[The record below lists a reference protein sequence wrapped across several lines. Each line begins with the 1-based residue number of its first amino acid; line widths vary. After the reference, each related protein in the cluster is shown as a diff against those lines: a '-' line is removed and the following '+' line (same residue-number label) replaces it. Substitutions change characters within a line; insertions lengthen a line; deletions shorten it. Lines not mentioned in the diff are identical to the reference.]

1 MTIKAYIH
9 TASKRAEVE
18 SLLDSGATENFISE
32 DLAYRMRTP
41 ITRLHRPRPLF
52 NIDGTKNKKGD
63 ITRYTDLEIQTG
75 SKKRRMRFFLTDLGN
90 QQLILGYP
98 WFAAMQPQIDWA
110 RGWLEYAHLPVVL
123 RTPGKDN
130 LVIRAADSRQTIAS
144 KLAEQANKTKLEV
157 QLPTE
162 YQSFAKVFSEKASE
176 RFPPPRPYDHAIDL
190 KPDAPATLP
199 AKAIRLPADELVAAK
214 KFIDENR
221 RLERIEEGN
230 GPYASRL
237 FFIKKKDG
245 QLRPVQDY
253 RKLNDH
259 TIKNRYPL
267 PLIPDLIA
275 AVRKAALFTKFD
287 VRWGYN
293 NVRIKPGDEWK
304 AAFITPFGLFQ
315 PRVMFFGLT
324 NSPAT
329 FQAMMNHI
337 FQKEIRE
344 GWLVVYM
351 DDLLIATEDNLDF
364 HKQCVRRILQRLS
377 DHDLY
382 LKLSKCEFHKR
393 RIEYLGVV
401 LEHGQVQM
409 DPTKIKGVADWAR
422 PQNAKDVRSF
432 LGFTGFYRYFI
443 KDYSK
448 IARPLI
454 DLTKKNLR
462 FEWTEKQQLAFERLK
477 TLMCAK
483 PVLRQPDYNKTFT
496 LSTDASG
503 YGIGAVLA
511 QEGLP
516 DQRTGKPRMHP
527 VAYYSATFT
536 PTERNYDVYER
547 ELLAVVKAL
556 KNWRPHLAATEHP
569 ITILTDH
576 ANLLYWKNPKNINRR
591 VARWLTAL
599 QDYNFTIKHV
609 PGKIHAAADMLSR
622 PPGVDVGTLDNQ
634 DVVVLPERLFTR
646 HARLSDDDKR
656 LILHQCHDDPT
667 AGHPGRDNTIALVK
681 RHHNWVGMDNWI
693 RKYVEG
699 CATCQQNKNLP
710 KKATPEYRIPVP
722 VTAVPFEVIAM
733 DLITQLP
740 ESNGYDAILTIVDH
754 GCTRAALFLPC
765 KTNITGAEIARL
777 YFDHVYRWFGL
788 PKRIIS
794 DRDPRFTSSFA
805 TELVKAIQARQNL
818 STAYH
823 PQTDGLT
830 ERKNQWVEQYL
841 RLFAADTQDD
851 WDQWLTIATVV
862 HNSWPNATTKV
873 APSQALLGYLPD
885 LTGTRIET
893 PNETISQRQAQADK
907 WRTKAKEAL
916 NQSAN
921 QKPAEQYSVGDRV
934 WLENKNLTLTHGTR
948 KLHPRRHGPFEIIK
962 RISPVAYKL
971 KLPIAWTI
979 HDVFHAS
986 LLRPYKETEQKG
998 TNYTR
1003 PPPDLVQGEAEYEV
1017 ESIINHRHQGRHR
1030 ALQYLLKWKGY
1041 PDADNTWEPADQVH
1055 APELIKQ
1062 YHKKHPLIRPTADKR
1077 TAIRTIEWQP
1087 PLSPPNHITTSSST
1101 SFTNRILKWPTA
1113 SSASKT
1119 WPASPPPATSSP
1131 AGPLARW
1138 KPNPTS
1144 PTHTAPPY
1152 QLAKTTT
1159 TKSLD
1164 WLPPQALLCPPEQQQ
1179 WSSRPLE
1186 RPMATCSS
1194 KTPRTSPPP
1203 FANLRSEWTRP
1214 KTEPSKPRID
1224 SKSCSATRRTS
1235 PRHATTR
1242 PTATTAAAPP
1252 PMTNRSMKVCA
1263 PTDSRRTP
1271 ARRADSTS
1279 PTTTGTSRNPSS
1291 CDSSRELTPM
1301 QKGLGDKGSPSSS
1314 TTSTP
1319 QPTTRRLMSPWP
1331 SSPSGSPPP
1340 SPVTA
1345 VCTTSFSGRPWSTIT
1360 GGSVPTSSATAKPKI
1375 RSASGKPGLK
1385 KPRNVSNER
1394 ARKGYRQGSVWR
1406 PRGPIDTSGTSS
1418 APTNRRTGNTTT
1430 TPAWSSPSAS
1440 WHDEDDNDSE
1450 VADDLRT
1457 RGGMMKPAAVLG
1469 SGPSSVRREGEPARW
1484 PGGVSLRPD
1493 FDSSWF
1499 VSSPGSFVID
1509 YRAGYDS

>member
-1 MTIKAYIH
+1 
-9 TASKRAEVE
+9 
-18 SLLDSGATENFISE
+18 
-32 DLAYRMRTP
+32 
-41 ITRLHRPRPLF
+41 
-52 NIDGTKNKKGD
+52 
-63 ITRYTDLEIQTG
+63 
-75 SKKRRMRFFLTDLGN
+75 MRFFLTDLGN

-98 WFAAMQPQIDWA
+98 WFTAMQPQIDWA

-123 RTPGKDN
+123 QTNKSATND
-130 LVIRAADSRQTIAS
+130 LSIRAADSRQTIAS
-144 KLAEQANKTKLEV
+144 KLAEQAIKSKPEIL
-157 QLPTE
+157 LPTE
-162 YQSFAKVFSEKASE
+162 YQQFAKVFSEKALE
-176 RFPPPRPYDHAIDL
+176 RFPPSRPYDHAIDL

-199 AKAIRLPADELVAAK
+199 AKAIRLPTDELVAAK
-214 KFIDENR
+214 KFIDDNR
-221 RLERIEEGN
+221 KLERIEESN
-230 GPYASRL
+230 GPYTSRL

-304 AAFITPFGLFQ
+304 AAFITPFGLYQ

-351 DDLLIATEDNLDF
+351 DDLLIATEDNLEF
-364 HKQCVRRILQRLS
+364 HKKCVQQILQKLL

-409 DPTKIKGVADWAR
+409 DPTKVKGVADWIR

-462 FEWTEKQQLAFERLK
+462 FTWTEKQQLAFDRLK

-483 PVLRQPDYNKTFT
+483 PVLRQPDYHKMFT

-503 YGIGAVLA
+503 YGVGAVLA
-511 QEGLP
+511 QEGSP
-516 DQRTGKPRMHP
+516 DPKTGKPRMHP
-527 VAYYSATFT
+527 VAYYSSTFT

-556 KNWRPHLAATEHP
+556 KNWRPHLAATEQP

-576 ANLLYWKNPKNINRR
+576 ANLLYWKNPKNVNRR
-591 VARWLTAL
+591 VARWLTTL
-599 QDYNFTIKHV
+599 QDYNFVIKHV

-622 PPGVDVGTLDNQ
+622 PPGVDIGTLDNQ
-634 DVVVLPERLFTR
+634 DVVVLPDKLFVR
-646 HARLSDDDKR
+646 HAQLAEEVKR
-656 LILHQCHDDPT
+656 EITSRYHDDPT

-681 RHHNWVGMDNWI
+681 RHHHWTGMNNWI

-699 CATCQQNKNLP
+699 CAVCQQNKNLP

-722 VTAVPFEVIAM
+722 TAARPFEVIAM
-733 DLITQLP
+733 DLITQLLK
-740 ESNGYDAILTIVDH
+740 SNDYDAILTIVDH

-765 KTNITGAEIARL
+765 KMTITGAEIARL
-777 YFDHVYRWFGL
+777 YFDNVYRWFGL

-805 TELVKAIQARQNL
+805 TELVKAIQAQRNL

-830 ERKNQWVEQYL
+830 ERKNQWIEQYL

-851 WDQWLTIATVV
+851 WDQWLTIATAV
-862 HNSWPNATTKV
+862 HNSWPNATTSV
-873 APSQALLGYLPD
+873 APSQALLGYLPN
-885 LTGTRIET
+885 LTGIQIET
-893 PNETISQRQAQADK
+893 PNETISQRQEQAEK

-921 QKPAEQYSVGDRV
+921 QKPAEQYTVRDRV
-934 WLENKNLTLTHGTR
+934 WLENKNLMLTHGTR
-948 KLHPRRHGPFEIIK
+948 KLHPRRHGPFEITK
-962 RISPVAYKL
+962 QISPVAYKL
-971 KLPIAWTI
+971 KLPMAWTI

-998 TNYTR
+998 VNYTR
-1003 PPPDLVQGEAEYEV
+1003 PPPDLVQGETEYEV
-1017 ESIINHRHQGRHR
+1017 EAVINHRHKKGNR

-1055 APELIKQ
+1055 APLLINQ
-1062 YHKKHPLIRPTADKR
+1062 YHKKHPLIKPTTHKR
-1077 TAIRTIEWQP
+1077 TTIRTVEWQP
-1087 PLSPPNHITTSSST
+1087 PSFPHNRTTTSSST
-1101 SFTNRILKWPTA
+1101 SSTNRTSKWPTA
-1113 SSASKT
+1113 SSVSKI
-1119 WPASPPPATSSP
+1119 WPASWPPLSTPAKEEP
-1131 AGPLARW
+1131 VPLRQ
-1138 KPNPTS
+1138 NPTLLTRTVPHYPS
-1144 PTHTAPPY
+1144 AR
-1152 QLAKTTT
+1152 TTT
-1159 TKSLD
+1159 MKSRD
-1164 WLPPQALLCPPEQQQ
+1164 WLPPQALLSLPELQQ

-1186 RPMATCSS
+1186 
-1194 KTPRTSPPP
+1194 
-1203 FANLRSEWTRP
+1203 
-1214 KTEPSKPRID
+1214 
-1224 SKSCSATRRTS
+1224 
-1235 PRHATTR
+1235 
-1242 PTATTAAAPP
+1242 PTATSQTLNAPISQK
-1252 PMTNRSMKVCA
+1252 TG
-1263 PTDSRRTP
+1263 
-1271 ARRADSTS
+1271 ST
-1279 PTTTGTSRNPSS
+1279 
-1291 CDSSRELTPM
+1291 M
-1301 QKGLGDKGSPSSS
+1301 
-1314 TTSTP
+1314 
-1319 QPTTRRLMSPWP
+1319 
-1331 SSPSGSPPP
+1331 
-1340 SPVTA
+1340 
-1345 VCTTSFSGRPWSTIT
+1345 
-1360 GGSVPTSSATAKPKI
+1360 
-1375 RSASGKPGLK
+1375 
-1385 KPRNVSNER
+1385 
-1394 ARKGYRQGSVWR
+1394 
-1406 PRGPIDTSGTSS
+1406 
-1418 APTNRRTGNTTT
+1418 T
-1430 TPAWSSPSAS
+1430 TPAWSSPFDS
-1440 WHDEDDNDSE
+1440 WPDEADDSTE

-1469 SGPSSVRREGEPARW
+1469 FGPSSVRREGEPARW
-1484 PGGVSLRPD
+1484 PGRVLLRPD
-1493 FDSSWF
+1493 SDMSWF
-1499 VSSPGSFVID
+1499 VSSPID
-1509 YRAGYDS
+1509 

>member
-41 ITRLHRPRPLF
+41 ITRLHKPRPLF
-52 NIDGTKNKKGD
+52 NIDGTKNRKGD
-63 ITRYTDLEIQTG
+63 ITRYTDLQVQTG
-75 SKKRRMRFFLTDLGN
+75 SKHRTMRFFLTDLGN

-110 RGWLEYAHLPVVL
+110 RGWLEYVHLPVVL
-123 RTPGKDN
+123 RTREDN
-130 LVIRAADSRQTIAS
+130 GLTVRAADSRQTIAS
-144 KLAEQANKTKLEV
+144 KLAEQASKTKTEV
-157 QLPTE
+157 LLPTE
-162 YQSFAKVFSEKASE
+162 YQQFAKVFSEKASE
-176 RFPPPRPYDHAIDL
+176 RFPPQRPYDHAIDL

-214 KFIDENR
+214 KFINENR

-351 DDLLIATEDNLDF
+351 DDLLIATEDNPAF
-364 HKQCVRRILQRLS
+364 HRQCVGRVLQKLL

-422 PQNAKDVRSF
+422 PQSAKDIRSF

-443 KDYSK
+443 RDYSK

-462 FEWTEKQQLAFERLK
+462 FDWTEKQQLAFERLK

-511 QEGLP
+511 QEGSP
-516 DQRTGKPRMHP
+516 DPKTGKPRMHP

-556 KNWRPHLAATEHP
+556 KNWRPHLAATEQP

-576 ANLLYWKNPKNINRR
+576 ANLLYWKNPKNVNRR
-591 VARWLTAL
+591 VARWLTTL
-599 QDYNFTIKHV
+599 QDYNFIIKHV

-622 PPGVDVGTLDNQ
+622 PPGVDIGTLDNQ
-634 DVVVLPERLFTR
+634 DVIVLPEQLFVR
-646 HARLSDDDKR
+646 HAQLSDDDKR
-656 LILHQCHDDPT
+656 EILHQYHDDPT

-693 RKYVEG
+693 RRYVEG

-851 WDQWLTIATVV
+851 WDRWLTIATVV

-885 LTGTRIET
+885 LTGTHIET
-893 PNETISQRQAQADK
+893 PNETISQRQEQAEK

-921 QKPAEQYSVGDRV
+921 QKPAEQYAVGDKV

-948 KLHPRRHGPFEIIK
+948 KLHPRRHGPFDITK
-962 RISPVAYKL
+962 QISPVAYKL
-971 KLPIAWTI
+971 KLPMAWTI

-998 TNYTR
+998 R
-1003 PPPDLVQGEAEYEV
+1003 KLHEAATGPRARG
-1017 ESIINHRHQGRHR
+1017 SGIRSGGRY
-1030 ALQYLLKWKGY
+1030 QS
-1041 PDADNTWEPADQVH
+1041 
-1055 APELIKQ
+1055 
-1062 YHKKHPLIRPTADKR
+1062 
-1077 TAIRTIEWQP
+1077 
-1087 PLSPPNHITTSSST
+1087 PLS
-1101 SFTNRILKWPTA
+1101 
-1113 SSASKT
+1113 
-1119 WPASPPPATSSP
+1119 
-1131 AGPLARW
+1131 
-1138 KPNPTS
+1138 
-1144 PTHTAPPY
+1144 
-1152 QLAKTTT
+1152 
-1159 TKSLD
+1159 
-1164 WLPPQALLCPPEQQQ
+1164 
-1179 WSSRPLE
+1179 RP
-1186 RPMATCSS
+1186 
-1194 KTPRTSPPP
+1194 
-1203 FANLRSEWTRP
+1203 
-1214 KTEPSKPRID
+1214 
-1224 SKSCSATRRTS
+1224 
-1235 PRHATTR
+1235 
-1242 PTATTAAAPP
+1242 
-1252 PMTNRSMKVCA
+1252 
-1263 PTDSRRTP
+1263 
-1271 ARRADSTS
+1271 
-1279 PTTTGTSRNPSS
+1279 
-1291 CDSSRELTPM
+1291 
-1301 QKGLGDKGSPSSS
+1301 
-1314 TTSTP
+1314 
-1319 QPTTRRLMSPWP
+1319 
-1331 SSPSGSPPP
+1331 
-1340 SPVTA
+1340 
-1345 VCTTSFSGRPWSTIT
+1345 
-1360 GGSVPTSSATAKPKI
+1360 
-1375 RSASGKPGLK
+1375 
-1385 KPRNVSNER
+1385 
-1394 ARKGYRQGSVWR
+1394 
-1406 PRGPIDTSGTSS
+1406 
-1418 APTNRRTGNTTT
+1418 
-1430 TPAWSSPSAS
+1430 
-1440 WHDEDDNDSE
+1440 
-1450 VADDLRT
+1450 
-1457 RGGMMKPAAVLG
+1457 
-1469 SGPSSVRREGEPARW
+1469 
-1484 PGGVSLRPD
+1484 
-1493 FDSSWF
+1493 
-1499 VSSPGSFVID
+1499 
-1509 YRAGYDS
+1509 

>member
-1 MTIKAYIH
+1 M
-9 TASKRAEVE
+9 
-18 SLLDSGATENFISE
+18 
-32 DLAYRMRTP
+32 
-41 ITRLHRPRPLF
+41 
-52 NIDGTKNKKGD
+52 
-63 ITRYTDLEIQTG
+63 
-75 SKKRRMRFFLTDLGN
+75 
-90 QQLILGYP
+90 
-98 WFAAMQPQIDWA
+98 
-110 RGWLEYAHLPVVL
+110 
-123 RTPGKDN
+123 
-130 LVIRAADSRQTIAS
+130 
-144 KLAEQANKTKLEV
+144 EV

-162 YQSFAKVFSEKASE
+162 YRSFAKVFSEKASE

-364 HKQCVRRILQRLS
+364 HKQCVRRILQRLL

-462 FEWTEKQQLAFERLK
+462 FDWTEKQQLAFERLK

-503 YGIGAVLA
+503 YGVGAVLA
-511 QEGLP
+511 QEGSP
-516 DQRTGKPRMHP
+516 DHRTGKPRMHP

-591 VARWLTAL
+591 VARWLTTL

-622 PPGVDVGTLDNQ
+622 PPGVDMGTLDNQ

-646 HARLSDDDKR
+646 HAQLSDDDKR

-733 DLITQLP
+733 DLVTQLP

-893 PNETISQRQAQADK
+893 PNETISQRQAQAEK

-921 QKPAEQYSVGDRV
+921 QKPAEQYYVGDKV

-971 KLPIAWTI
+971 KLPMAWTI

-998 TNYTR
+998 ANYTR

-1017 ESIINHRHQGRHR
+1017 ESIINHRHQGRNR

-1062 YHKKHPLIRPTADKR
+1062 YHKKHPLIRPATDKR
-1077 TAIRTIEWQP
+1077 TAIRTVEWQP
-1087 PLSPPNHITTSSST
+1087 PLSPPNRITTSSLTSST
-1101 SFTNRILKWPTA
+1101 NLTLKWPTA

-1131 AGPLARW
+1131 AGPLAQWR
-1138 KPNPTS
+1138 PNPTS

-1152 QLAKTTT
+1152 QSAKTTT

-1164 WLPPQALLCPPEQQQ
+1164 WLPPQALLCLPEQQQ

-1186 RPMATCSS
+1186 RPTATCSS

-1203 FANLRSEWTRP
+1203 FANLKNEWTRP
-1214 KTEPSKPRID
+1214 KTGPSKPRID
-1224 SKSCSATRRTS
+1224 SKSCSATKRTNPRR
-1235 PRHATTR
+1235 ATTR
-1242 PTATTAAAPP
+1242 PTATAAAAPP
-1252 PMTNRSMKVCA
+1252 PTTSRSTKACA
-1263 PTDSRRTP
+1263 PLGSKRTP
-1271 ARRADSTS
+1271 ARRPGSTS
-1279 PTTTGTSRNPSS
+1279 PTKTGTNRSPSS
-1291 CDSSRELTPM
+1291 YDLSRGPTPT
-1301 QKGLGDKGSPSSS
+1301 QRGLADKGSLSSF
-1314 TTSTP
+1314 TTFTP
-1319 QPTTRRLMSPWP
+1319 PQITRRLTSPWP
-1331 SSPSGSPPP
+1331 SCQSGSPPP

-1345 VCTTSFSGRPWSTIT
+1345 VCITSSSGRPWSTTT
-1360 GGSVPTSSATAKPKI
+1360 GGSARISSATGKPRTK
-1375 RSASGKPGLK
+1375 SASGKPESR
-1385 KPRNVSNER
+1385 KPLNGSNGPARN
-1394 ARKGYRQGSVWR
+1394 GYRRGSAWKR
-1406 PRGPIDTSGTSS
+1406 RGLTDTSRISN
-1418 APTNRRTGNTTT
+1418 APISQKTGNTTT
-1430 TPAWSSPSAS
+1430 TPGWSFPSAN
-1440 WHDEDDNDSE
+1440 WHDEEGDTSE

-1457 RGGMMKPAAVLG
+1457 RGGMMTPAAVLG

-1484 PGGVSLRPD
+1484 PGRVLLRPD

-1499 VSSPGSFVID
+1499 VSSPDSLVID
-1509 YRAGYDS
+1509 YHAGYDS